1 MSMMQPASQCDFAA
15 IDFECTGPAPGYQN
29 TPWQIG
35 VVVVSNGRVDL
46 ERSFNSLLHVPAE
59 QPFNP
64 YTPGRWAQLRQEL
77 AYAPAPQELWPQ
89 LRGLIAE
96 MPLIAHHAPTE
107 RTFLGQ
113 LFPFQQFGPWI
124 DTLPLARRAFPK
136 QRDYKLENLIP
147 QLGLSAILAERCP
160 GGAPHD
166 AFYDAVACATLF
178 ELVVNAPGWK
188 SVSTAA
194 LAAM

>member
-1 MSMMQPASQCDFAA
+1 MTMTPACQCDFAA
-15 IDFECTGPAPGYQN
+15 LDFECTGAAPGYRN

-35 VVVVSNGRVDL
+35 VVVVSKGKVEQL
-46 ERSFNSLLHVPAE
+46 RSFNSLLHVPAE

-77 AYAPAPQELWPQ
+77 SEAPTPQELWPQ
-89 LRGLIAE
+89 LRQFLAG

-107 RTFLGQ
+107 RTILGE
-113 LFPFQQFGPWI
+113 LFPFQPFGPWI

-136 QRDYKLENLIP
+136 QRSYKLEDLIP
-147 QLGLSAILAERCP
+147 NLGLTALMTERCP

-178 ELVVNAPGWK
+178 ELVINAPGWNAI
-188 SVSTAA
+188 STEA